1 MSNKGMK
8 ILSEPK
14 NKDLIKKFLNN
25 PLGRHS
31 LEVQRIADAIR
42 ELPISNKHV
51 LIRRQ
56 RNMPFEVGRLTG
68 QRGETIKIVDGLKF
82 DTLLE
87 AERAILITRLREYF
101 GNDFL
106 EQNNDKSQ

>member
-8 ILSEPK
+8 ILSETK

-25 PLGRHS
+25 TIVLHS
-31 LEVQRIADAIR
+31 HEVQRIADAIR
-42 ELPISNKHV
+42 ELPISNKHI

-68 QRGETIKIVDGLKF
+68 QRGETIKIVEGLKF

-87 AERAILITRLREYF
+87 AERAILITRLREYI

-106 EQNNDKSQ
+106 EWK

>member
-8 ILSEPK
+8 ILLEPK
-14 NKDLIKKFLNN
+14 NKELIKKFLKN

-56 RNMPFEVGRLTG
+56 RDMPFEVGRLTG
-68 QRGETIKIVDGLKF
+68 QRGEAIKIVEGLKF

-87 AERAILITRLREYF
+87 AERAILISRLREYF

-106 EQNNDKSQ
+106 ERK